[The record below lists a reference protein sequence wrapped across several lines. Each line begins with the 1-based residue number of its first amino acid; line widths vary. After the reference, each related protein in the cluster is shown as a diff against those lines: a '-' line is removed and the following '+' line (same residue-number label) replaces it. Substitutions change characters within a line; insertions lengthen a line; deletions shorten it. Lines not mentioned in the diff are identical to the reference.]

1 MAKRLFSF
9 MAGLLLCGLA
19 LLLLGVGAGVL
30 FDAVKYHVLP
40 VVLHVAASQEVVELE
55 NPTSVDPELEGE
67 LVEIVRTPVRCNTE
81 LEDADF
87 GVKVK
92 AVTLLRYWIQDKE
105 NKSIYPDEV
114 DGFELRR
121 EFVAPEFRMGPYRIL
136 GEQARHLWRGDE
148 VSLQPE
154 CIPGAL
160 VPYLQPGSPTRILLP
175 EGGMQELAYSATLDG
190 ASTSYIGRQEGDTLV
205 CDEEVLRLVYLRY
218 WWLQAPGEVWED
230 VWGALPGLVFA
241 YLLFCGMFLVLRFAV
256 RLMFNGVELFRVSF
270 LWMAVVALLGLLVGE
285 ICYAA
290 ASRAGMLQ
298 GRDLGDALGF
308 AALALLV
315 ALCFV
320 RRSAPAEKTL
330 KAGCEKAE

>member
-1 MAKRLFSF
+1 MVKRLFSF

-67 LVEIVRTPVRCNTE
+67 LVEIVRTPVRCDTE

-92 AVTLLRYWIQDKE
+92 AATLLRYWIQDKE
-105 NKSIYPDEV
+105 NKSICPDEV

-136 GEQARHLWRGDE
+136 GEQARRLWRDDT
-148 VSLQPE
+148 VLLQPE
-154 CIPGAL
+154 RIPGAL

-218 WWLQAPGEVWED
+218 WWLQAPGKVWDD
-230 VWGALPGLVFA
+230 VWNSLPGLVYA
-241 YLLFCGMFLVLRFAV
+241 CLLFCGMFLVLRWAV
-256 RLMFNGVELFRVSF
+256 RLMFNGFELYRVSF
-270 LWMAVVALLGLLVGE
+270 LWMGAVALLGLLVSE
-285 ICYAA
+285 ICCAA
-290 ASRAGMLQ
+290 GSRAGMLS
-298 GRDLGDALGF
+298 GADWGNAWGLVTLG
-308 AALALLV
+308 LLV
-315 ALCFV
+315 GLCFA
-320 RRSAPAEKTL
+320 RRSVSTEKTL
-330 KAGCEKAE
+330 KSGCEKPE

>member
-1 MAKRLFSF
+1 MAKPLVRFV
-9 MAGLLLCGLA
+9 AGLLLCVPS
-19 LLLLGVGAGVL
+19 LLLLGVGAGAI

-40 VVLHVAASQEVVELE
+40 VVLHVAASQDVVELE
-55 NPTSVDPELEGE
+55 NPASVDPALEGE
-67 LVEIVRTPVRCNTE
+67 LVEIVRTPVRCDTV

-92 AVTLLRYWIQDKE
+92 AATLLRYWIQDKE
-105 NKSIYPDEV
+105 NKSSCPDSV

-121 EFVAPEFRMGPYRIL
+121 EFVAPEFRMGPYRIP
-136 GEQARHLWRGDE
+136 GEQARHLWSGDA

-154 CIPGAL
+154 RIPEAL
-160 VPYLQPGSPTRILLP
+160 ASYLQSGNPTRILLP

-218 WWLQAPGEVWED
+218 WWLQAPGKVWDD
-230 VWGALPGLVFA
+230 VWNSLPGLVFA
-241 YLLFCGMFLVLRFAV
+241 YLLFCGMFLALRFAV

>member
-1 MAKRLFSF
+1 MAKPLVRFV
-9 MAGLLLCGLA
+9 AGLLLCVPS
-19 LLLLGVGAGVL
+19 LLLLGVGAGAI

-40 VVLHVAASQEVVELE
+40 VVLHVAASQDVVELE
-55 NPTSVDPELEGE
+55 NPASVDSALEGE
-67 LVEIVRTPVRCNTE
+67 LVEIVRTPVRCDTV

-92 AVTLLRYWIQDKE
+92 AATLVRYWIQDKE
-105 NKSIYPDEV
+105 NKSSCPDSV

-121 EFVAPEFRMGPYRIL
+121 EFVAPEFRMGPYRIP
-136 GEQARHLWRGDE
+136 GEQARHLWSGDA

-154 CIPGAL
+154 RIPGAL

-190 ASTSYIGRQEGDTLV
+190 ASACYIGRQEGDTLV
-205 CDEEVLRLVYLRY
+205 CDDEVLRLVYLRY
-218 WWLQAPGEVWED
+218 WWLQAPGKVWED

-256 RLMFNGVELFRVSF
+256 RLMFNGFELFRVSF

-320 RRSAPAEKTL
+320 RRSASAEKTL
-330 KAGCEKAE
+330 KAGCEKPE

>member
-1 MAKRLFSF
+1 MVKRLFSF
-9 MAGLLLCGLA
+9 VAGVLLCGLA

-67 LVEIVRTPVRCNTE
+67 LVEIVRTPVRCDTE

-92 AVTLLRYWIQDKE
+92 AATLLRYWIQDKG
-105 NKSIYPDEV
+105 NKSLCPDEV

-148 VSLQPE
+148 VSLPPE
-154 CIPGAL
+154 RIPETLA
-160 VPYLQPGSPTRILLP
+160 PYLQPGNPTRILLP
-175 EGGMQELAYSATLDG
+175 KGGMQELAYSAMLDG
-190 ASTSYIGRQEGDTLV
+190 ASASYIGRQEGDTLV

-218 WWLQAPGEVWED
+218 WWLQAPGKVWDD
-230 VWGALPGLVFA
+230 VWNSLPGLVYA
-241 YLLFCGMFLVLRFAV
+241 CLLFCGMFLVLRWAV
-256 RLMFNGVELFRVSF
+256 RLMFNGFELYRVSF
-270 LWMAVVALLGLLVGE
+270 LWMGAVALLGLLVSE
-285 ICYAA
+285 ICCAA
-290 ASRAGMLQ
+290 GSRAGMLS
-298 GRDLGDALGF
+298 GADWGNAWGLVTLG
-308 AALALLV
+308 LLV
-315 ALCFV
+315 GLCFA
-320 RRSAPAEKTL
+320 RRSVSTEKTL
-330 KAGCEKAE
+330 KSGCEKPE